1 MVERV
6 GLATESAK
14 SMSTVAPRLLILAGA
29 TGVGKSTAAREIA
42 ASSGFSRILST
53 DAIREIMRT
62 CIDVDD
68 DPALHRSSFSRG
80 ENGEPV
86 IDWQRTCESVEPGIS
101 ATIERA
107 RREGIDLLIE
117 GVHIVPSDRL
127 LRAWR
132 EGGGIAVG
140 LLMQVESE
148 EKHRD
153 MLKSRDAHSY
163 RRADRYLAGFDRIR
177 RIQDGLQERAKI
189 ASWPVVDPSWGSDT
203 DRIKHF
209 LNLAWNEHKND

>member
-53 DAIREIMRT
+53 DAIRETMRT
-62 CIDVDD
+62 CIDVDE

-189 ASWPVVDPSWGSDT
+189 ASWPVVDPSWGSDI

-209 LNLAWNEHKND
+209 LNLAWNEQKR

>member
-6 GLATESAK
+6 GLATDSAK

-62 CIDVDD
+62 CIDVDE

-163 RRADRYLAGFDRIR
+163 RRADRYLSGFDRIR

-189 ASWPVVDPSWGSDT
+189 ASWPVVDPSWGSDI

-209 LNLAWNEHKND
+209 LNLAWNEQKR

>member
-62 CIDVDD
+62 CIDVDE

-132 EGGGIAVG
+132 DGGGIAVG

-177 RIQDGLQERAKI
+177 RIQEGLQERAKI

-209 LNLAWNEHKND
+209 LNLAWNEQKR

>member
-1 MVERV
+1 M
-6 GLATESAK
+6 
-14 SMSTVAPRLLILAGA
+14 
-29 TGVGKSTAAREIA
+29 
-42 ASSGFSRILST
+42 
-53 DAIREIMRT
+53 
-62 CIDVDD
+62 
-68 DPALHRSSFSRG
+68 HRSSFSRG

-86 IDWQRTCESVEPGIS
+86 LDWQRTCEAVEPGIT

-117 GVHIVPSDRL
+117 GVHIVPSERM

-148 EKHRD
+148 EKHRE
-153 MLKSRDAHSY
+153 MLRTRDAHSF

-177 RIQDGLQERAKI
+177 RIQDGLQEKAKI
-189 ASWPVVDPSWGSDT
+189 ASWPVVDPSWGNDIE
-203 DRIKHF
+203 RIEHF
-209 LNLAWNEHKND
+209 LDLAWNEHKR

>member
-29 TGVGKSTAAREIA
+29 TGVGKSTVAREIA

-62 CIDVDD
+62 CIDVDE

-148 EKHRD
+148 EKHRH

-177 RIQDGLQERAKI
+177 RIQEGLQERAKI
-189 ASWPVVDPSWGSDT
+189 ASWSVVDPSWGSDVE
-203 DRIKHF
+203 RIKHF
-209 LNLAWNEHKND
+209 LNLAWNERNS

>member
-6 GLATESAK
+6 GLAAESAK
-14 SMSTVAPRLLILAGA
+14 TMSQVAPRLLILAGA

-42 ASSGFSRILST
+42 AASGFSRILST

-62 CIDVDD
+62 CIDVDED
-68 DPALHRSSFSRG
+68 AALHRSSFSRG

-86 IDWQRTCESVEPGIS
+86 LDWQRTCESVEPGIT

-148 EKHRD
+148 EKHRQ

-177 RIQDGLQERAKI
+177 RIQEGLQERAKI
-189 ASWPVVDPSWGSDT
+189 ASWPVVDPSWGSDV

-209 LNLAWNEHKND
+209 LNLAWNKRNS

>member
-62 CIDVDD
+62 CIDVDE

-177 RIQDGLQERAKI
+177 RIQEGLQERAKI

-209 LNLAWNEHKND
+209 LNLAWNEQKR

>member
-62 CIDVDD
+62 CIDVDE

-86 IDWQRTCESVEPGIS
+86 LDWQRTCESVEPGIS

-209 LNLAWNEHKND
+209 LNLAWNEQKR

>member
-107 RREGIDLLIE
+107 RREGIDLFIE

-153 MLKSRDAHSY
+153 MLKLRDAHSY

-189 ASWPVVDPSWGSDT
+189 ASWPVVDPSWGSDI

-209 LNLAWNEHKND
+209 LNLAWNEHKA

>member
-62 CIDVDD
+62 CIDVDE

-148 EKHRD
+148 EKHRQ

-177 RIQDGLQERAKI
+177 RIQEGLQERAKI
-189 ASWPVVDPSWGSDT
+189 ASWSVVDPSWGSDVE
-203 DRIKHF
+203 RIKHF
-209 LNLAWNEHKND
+209 LNLAWNERNS

>member
-29 TGVGKSTAAREIA
+29 TGVGKSTAARDIA

-62 CIDVDD
+62 CIDVDE

-177 RIQDGLQERAKI
+177 RIQDGLQERANFN
-189 ASWPVVDPSWGSDT
+189 
-203 DRIKHF
+203 F
-209 LNLAWNEHKND
+209 LLKTKFEMQC

>member
-62 CIDVDD
+62 CIDVDEA
-68 DPALHRSSFSRG
+68 PALHRSSFSRG

-148 EKHRD
+148 EKHRG

-189 ASWPVVDPSWGSDT
+189 ASWPVVDPSWGSDI

-209 LNLAWNEHKND
+209 LNLAWNEQKR

>member
-62 CIDVDD
+62 CIDVDE

-86 IDWQRTCESVEPGIS
+86 IDWQRTFESVEPGIS

-189 ASWPVVDPSWGSDT
+189 ASWPVVDPSWGSDI

-209 LNLAWNEHKND
+209 LNLAWNEQKR

>member
-62 CIDVDD
+62 CIDVDE

-132 EGGGIAVG
+132 DGGGIAVG

-177 RIQDGLQERAKI
+177 RIQEGLQERAKI
-189 ASWPVVDPSWGSDT
+189 ASWSVVDPSWGSDI

-209 LNLAWNEHKND
+209 LNLAWNEQKR

>member
-62 CIDVDD
+62 CIDVDE

-163 RRADRYLAGFDRIR
+163 KRADRYLAGFDRIR
-177 RIQDGLQERAKI
+177 RIQEGLQERAKI
-189 ASWPVVDPSWGSDT
+189 ASWSVVDPSWGSDI

-209 LNLAWNEHKND
+209 LNLAWNEQKR

>member
-62 CIDVDD
+62 CIDVDE

-86 IDWQRTCESVEPGIS
+86 LDWQRACESVEPGIS

-189 ASWPVVDPSWGSDT
+189 ASWPVVDPSWGSDI

-209 LNLAWNEHKND
+209 LNLAWNEQKR

>member
-86 IDWQRTCESVEPGIS
+86 LDWQRTCESVEPGIS

-209 LNLAWNEHKND
+209 LNLAWNEQKR

>member
-209 LNLAWNEHKND
+209 LNLAWNEHKA

>member
-86 IDWQRTCESVEPGIS
+86 LDWQRTCESVEPGIS